1 MLTKLFVI
9 AGSLVASVA
18 LAGCASSGSKPSSP
32 TALAEGMIC
41 PTCETVWVTQVV
53 DQGTKTQRLS
63 STRQM
68 SCPHCDATAE
78 AYLKE
83 GKKVLHDCPDCKAT
97 LVPVKPAQ
105 AASPRGPR
113 SF

>member
-9 AGSLVASVA
+9 AGSFIASTVLV
-18 LAGCASSGSKPSSP
+18 GCAAGGSKASSS

-53 DQGTKTQRLS
+53 DQGAKTQRLS

-68 SCPHCDATAE
+68 TCPRCDATA
-78 AYLKE
+78 ASYLKGE
-83 GKKVLHDCPDCKAT
+83 NKVLHNCPDCKAT
-97 LVPVKPAQ
+97 LVPVTPAQ